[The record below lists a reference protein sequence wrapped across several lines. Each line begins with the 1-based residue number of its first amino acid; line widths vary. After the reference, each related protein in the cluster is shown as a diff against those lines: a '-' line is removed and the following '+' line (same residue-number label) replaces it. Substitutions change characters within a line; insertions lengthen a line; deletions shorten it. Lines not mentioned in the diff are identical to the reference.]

1 MNTEIKITENP
12 YVYLAGPFFNEIQTR
27 RVENIKDILDDLGID
42 YFSPKDEC
50 MFTPGITTPKEV
62 LDMNM
67 NALLK
72 TDLLVCITDDKDT
85 GTMFEA
91 GYCHAMRIPILYVWT
106 TAQPGQKF
114 NIMLAAS
121 GAIAKNYADLKLA
134 LEDIQERGMFSITNW
149 SDEEHGH
156 E

>member
-1 MNTEIKITENP
+1 MIETPISANP
-12 YVYLAGPFFNEIQTR
+12 YIYLAGPFFNEVQTR
-27 RVENIKDILDDLGID
+27 RVENIKDLLDELDLK

-50 MFTPGITTPKEV
+50 MFTPGVTTPKEV
-62 LDMNM
+62 LDINM
-67 NALLK
+67 SALDK
-72 TDLLVCITDDKDT
+72 TQLLVCITDDKDT

-91 GYCHAMRIPILYVWT
+91 GYCHAKKIPILYVWT

-121 GAIAKNYADLKLA
+121 GAVAKNYSDLKLA
-134 LEDIQERGMFSITNW
+134 LEDIQERGMFANTNW

>member
-1 MNTEIKITENP
+1 MHIEIPITKNP
-12 YVYLAGPFFNEIQTR
+12 VIYLAGPFFNQPQLR
-27 RVENIKDILDDLGID
+27 RVENIKEILDEMDLK

-50 MFTPGITTPKEV
+50 MFTPGVTTPKEV

-67 NALLK
+67 AALAK

-91 GYCHAMRIPILYVWT
+91 GYCYAKNIPILYVWT
-106 TAQPGQKF
+106 TAEKGQKF

-121 GAIAKNYADLKLA
+121 GSVAKKYKDFKDA
-134 LEDIQERGMFSITNW
+134 LRDIQARGQFVMKNW
-149 SDEEHGH
+149 SEEDHDH

>member
-1 MNTEIKITENP
+1 MHIEIPIKPDP
-12 YVYLAGPFFNEIQTR
+12 YIYLAGPFFNQPQTR
-27 RVENIKDILDDLGID
+27 RVENIKEILDDMGLK

-50 MFTPGITTPKEV
+50 MFTPGVTTPKEV
-62 LDMNM
+62 LDINM
-67 NALLK
+67 NALSK

-91 GYCHAMRIPILYVWT
+91 GYCHAKNIPILYVWT
-106 TAQPGQKF
+106 TAEKGQKF

-121 GAIAKNYADLKLA
+121 GSVAKKYRDLKLA
-134 LEDIQERGMFSITNW
+134 LKDIQTRGQFSIKNW
-149 SDEEHGH
+149 SEEDHDH